1 MAEAWPEEAWESL
14 ERLPRYEIATAPR
27 GKKERIKEAIVRFKG
42 YQNKVLVGKSIAEFD
57 YQPNKCGR
65 SYRLVVVRKNIS
77 VRQGEAV
84 LFDEARYFFYITNHI
99 DYGAPEIVA
108 WPMGAAR
115 RRPQGLVGS
124 SWTFESMSFRRDAL
138 PRVQFHLLQ
147 CVSHRGGDVFWWG
160 ETPVEPGKDFDPAA
174 GR

>member
-65 SYRLVVVRKNIS
+65 SYRLVVVRQNIS

-108 WPMGAAR
+108 LANGRCAQETS
-115 RRPQGLVGS
+115 RPGRFILDIRKHVLPEGRTSTRPVS
-124 SWTFESMSFRRDAL
+124 SVTVR
-138 PRVQFHLLQ
+138 
-147 CVSHRGGDVFWWG
+147 
-160 ETPVEPGKDFDPAA
+160 
-174 GR
+174 